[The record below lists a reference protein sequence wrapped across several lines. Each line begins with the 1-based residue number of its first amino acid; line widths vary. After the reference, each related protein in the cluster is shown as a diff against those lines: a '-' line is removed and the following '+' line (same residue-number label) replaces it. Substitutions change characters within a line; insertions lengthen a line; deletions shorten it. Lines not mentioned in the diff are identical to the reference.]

1 MFFNY
6 NYIQFCKIKL
16 AVRANVLLPLRG
28 MKNIIRPNL
37 RSTKCIQKKIYK
49 NRSSL
54 VTNTIILYIRKF
66 ITLQTMVT
74 QVSKTC
80 PENTIPTIRVMVTSI
95 RIVIFNP
102 LS

>member
-6 NYIQFCKIKL
+6 NYIHKFCKIKL
-16 AVRANVLLPLRG
+16 AVRANVLLPFRG

-54 VTNTIILYIRKF
+54 VTNTIIIYITKV
-66 ITLQTMVT
+66 ITLQIYGYS
-74 QVSKTC
+74 SK
-80 PENTIPTIRVMVTSI
+80 
-95 RIVIFNP
+95 
-102 LS
+102 